1 LKNAYTKLINKVEL
15 PSFVDIEESERIC
28 EGKTKTPKKDEY
40 TTYNQPKR
48 RDKQPL
54 RGMDAVPNHVSSAG
68 V

>member
-1 LKNAYTKLINKVEL
+1 M
-15 PSFVDIEESERIC
+15 DIEESERIC

-40 TTYNQPKR
+40 TTYKKPKR
-48 RDKQPL
+48 RDMQPL